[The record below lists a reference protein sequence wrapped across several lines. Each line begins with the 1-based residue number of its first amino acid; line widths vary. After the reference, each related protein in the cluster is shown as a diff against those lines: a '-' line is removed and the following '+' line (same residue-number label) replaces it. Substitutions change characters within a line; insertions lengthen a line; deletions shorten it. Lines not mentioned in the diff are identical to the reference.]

1 MATAAAAG
9 RPAAAASALA
19 ALPGVG
25 SALIGRLALL
35 GITQPADLLLH
46 LPLRYEDRSHLV
58 PIGSLREGQ
67 HALIR
72 GRIEAAELSQG
83 RRRALLVSLVD
94 PQAGITLRFFHF
106 RPPQLQQLQAGVWL
120 ECYGEVRSGPFR
132 LEMVHPEYRL
142 LPNGADEPLPQS
154 TLTPVYPTTAGLT
167 QATLRR
173 LIGAALARCEQFLP
187 ELLPAGLRTAQQLP
201 DLPTALRCLH
211 QPSATAALDE
221 RPAALHRLA
230 LEELLAHHLSLRQR
244 RRQRQTRRAPP
255 IAASGALRGRLLE
268 SLPFALTA
276 AQTRVIDE
284 TLADLAK
291 PHPMLRLLQ
300 GDVGSGKTLVA
311 AAIALQAVEA
321 GWQAV
326 IMAPTELL
334 AEQHFRNF
342 CHWLPPLGIDPVWL
356 AGRHGGRARASIL
369 EGIESGRAP
378 LVVGTHA
385 LFQDDVR
392 FARLG
397 LVVIDEQHR
406 FGVHQRLALRAKGD
420 DGAQAPHQLIMT
432 ATPIPRSL
440 AMTFYADLDTSV
452 IDELPPGRTPVQT
465 LAVPRR
471 RKDELLTAIAA
482 TCARGEQAYWVCPLI
497 EESEALALSAATET
511 AAELTAALPQLRI
524 GLLHG
529 RMKSRDKETVMGAF
543 QRREIDLLVATTV
556 IEVGVDVP
564 NATLMVIDHAQ
575 RLGLAQLHQLRGR
588 VGRGSADSR
597 CVLLYQP
604 PLSGEARARLAAM
617 RETSDGFEI
626 ARRDLDLRGPGELLG
641 TRQTG
646 AINLRVADLERDRA
660 LLTRLPAL
668 ASRLEQEAP
677 AAVQGLIDRWLG
689 RGLAYGEV

>member
-1 MATAAAAG
+1 MATAAAA
-9 RPAAAASALA
+9 RPAAPSALA
-19 ALPGVG
+19 ALPGV
-25 SALIGRLALL
+25 SPALVGRLALL
-35 GITQPADLLLH
+35 GIGRPADLLLH
-46 LPLRYEDRSHLV
+46 LPLRFEDRSRV
-58 PIGSLREGQ
+58 QAIGGLRESQ
-67 HALIR
+67 AALIR
-72 GRIEAAELSQG
+72 GRIEAAELGQG
-83 RRRALLVSLVD
+83 RRRALLVSLAD
-94 PQAGITLRFFHF
+94 TSGALTLRFFHF
-106 RPPQLQQLQAGVWL
+106 RPAQAQQLRPGVWL

-132 LEMVHPEYRL
+132 AEMVHPEYRV
-142 LPNGADEPLPQS
+142 LPDGADEPLPQA
-154 TLTPVYPTTAGLT
+154 TLTPVYPSTAGLT

-173 LIGAALARCEQFLP
+173 LIGAALQRCDQFLP
-187 ELLPAGLRTAQQLP
+187 ELLPPGLRAAERLP
-201 DLPTALRCLH
+201 DLAAALRQLH
-211 QPSATAALDE
+211 LPPATAALDDA
-221 RPAALHRLA
+221 PVALHRLA
-230 LEELLAHHLSLRQR
+230 VEELLAHHLSLRQR

-255 IAASGALRGRLLE
+255 LAVGGALRGQLAK

-276 AQTRVIDE
+276 AQQRVIGE
-284 TLADLAK
+284 ALADLAR

-311 AAIALQAVEA
+311 AAIALDAVEA
-321 GWQAV
+321 GWQVA

-356 AGRHGGRARASIL
+356 AGRHGGRTRAGIL
-369 EGIESGRAP
+369 ADIASGRAP

-420 DGAQAPHQLIMT
+420 DGTLAPHQLIMT

-452 IDELPPGRTPVQT
+452 IDELPPGRTPVDT
-465 LAVPRR
+465 RAVSRQ
-471 RKDELLTAIAA
+471 RKDELLAAISA

-497 EESEALALSAATET
+497 EESEALALSAATAT
-511 AAELTAALPQLRI
+511 ADELATALPQLRI

-529 RMKSRDKETVMGAF
+529 RMKSRDKEAVMGAF
-543 QRREIDLLVATTV
+543 QRRETDLLVATTV

-564 NATLMVIDHAQ
+564 NASLMIIDHAE

-588 VGRGSADSR
+588 VGRGSAHSR

-604 PLSGEARARLAAM
+604 PLSGDARARLAAM
-617 RETSDGFEI
+617 RETGDGFEI

-646 AINLRVADLERDRA
+646 EVNLRVADLARDRG
-660 LLTRLPAL
+660 LLARLPAL
-668 ASRLEQEAP
+668 AERLEREAP
-677 AAVQGLIDRWLG
+677 AAVPALIDRWLG
-689 RGLAYGEV
+689 SGLAYGEV

>member
-1 MATAAAAG
+1 MATAAAS

-46 LPLRYEDRSHLV
+46 LPLRYEDRSHPV
-58 PIGSLREGQ
+58 PIASLREGQ

-72 GRIEAAELSQG
+72 GRIEAAEPGQG
-83 RRRALLVSLVD
+83 RRRALLVSLTD
-94 PQAGITLRFFHF
+94 QQAGITLRFFHF
-106 RPPQLQQLQAGVWL
+106 RPSQLQQLRPGLWL
-120 ECYGEVRSGPFR
+120 ECYGEVRPGPFR
-132 LEMVHPEYRL
+132 LEMVHPDYRL
-142 LPNGADEPLPQS
+142 LPAGADEPLPEAA
-154 TLTPVYPTTAGLT
+154 LTPVYPTTAGLT

-187 ELLPAGLRTAQQLP
+187 ELLPAGLRTAQQIP

-211 QPSATAALDE
+211 QPPVAAALDQ

-244 RRQRQTRRAPP
+244 RRQRQTRQAPT

-268 SLPFALTA
+268 SLPFALTG
-276 AQTRVIDE
+276 AQRRVIDE

-311 AAIALQAVEA
+311 AAVALQAVEA

-342 CHWLPPLGIDPVWL
+342 CRWLPPLGIDPVWL
-356 AGRHGGRARASIL
+356 AGRHGGRTRAGIL
-369 EGIESGRAP
+369 EAIASGRAP

-392 FARLG
+392 FACLG

-452 IDELPPGRTPVQT
+452 IDQLPPGRTPVHT

-471 RKDELLTAIAA
+471 RKEELLTAIAA

-497 EESEALALSAATET
+497 EESEALALSAATAT
-511 AAELTAALPQLRI
+511 AEELTAALPQLRI

-564 NATLMVIDHAQ
+564 NATLMVIDHAE

-604 PLSGEARARLAAM
+604 PLSGEARARLAVM

-646 AINLRVADLERDRA
+646 AIALRVADLERDRG
-660 LLTRLPAL
+660 LLTRLPEL
-668 ASRLEQEAP
+668 ASRLEQQAP
-677 AAVQGLIDRWLG
+677 AAAQALIDRWLG

>member
-1 MATAAAAG
+1 
-9 RPAAAASALA
+9 
-19 ALPGVG
+19 
-25 SALIGRLALL
+25 
-35 GITQPADLLLH
+35 
-46 LPLRYEDRSHLV
+46 
-58 PIGSLREGQ
+58 
-67 HALIR
+67 
-72 GRIEAAELSQG
+72 
-83 RRRALLVSLVD
+83 
-94 PQAGITLRFFHF
+94 
-106 RPPQLQQLQAGVWL
+106 
-120 ECYGEVRSGPFR
+120 
-132 LEMVHPEYRL
+132 
-142 LPNGADEPLPQS
+142 
-154 TLTPVYPTTAGLT
+154 
-167 QATLRR
+167 
-173 LIGAALARCEQFLP
+173 
-187 ELLPAGLRTAQQLP
+187 
-201 DLPTALRCLH
+201 
-211 QPSATAALDE
+211 
-221 RPAALHRLA
+221 
-230 LEELLAHHLSLRQR
+230 
-244 RRQRQTRRAPP
+244 
-255 IAASGALRGRLLE
+255 
-268 SLPFALTA
+268 
-276 AQTRVIDE
+276 
-284 TLADLAK
+284 
-291 PHPMLRLLQ
+291 
-300 GDVGSGKTLVA
+300 
-311 AAIALQAVEA
+311 
-321 GWQAV
+321 
-326 IMAPTELL
+326 MAPTELL

-342 CHWLPPLGIDPVWL
+342 CRWLPPLGVDPVWL
-356 AGRHGGRARASIL
+356 AGRHGGRTRASIL
-369 EGIESGRAP
+369 AGIESGRAP

-471 RKDELLTAIAA
+471 RKDELLAAIAA

-588 VGRGSADSR
+588 VGRGSAHSR

-617 RETSDGFEI
+617 RETGDGFEI

-668 ASRLEQEAP
+668 ASRLEHDAP
-677 AAVQGLIDRWLG
+677 AAVQALIDRWLG

>member
-1 MATAAAAG
+1 M
-9 RPAAAASALA
+9 ASALA

-25 SALIGRLALL
+25 AALIGRLALL

-46 LPLRYEDRSHLV
+46 LPLRYEDRSHPV
-58 PIGSLREGQ
+58 PIASLREGQ

-72 GRIEAAELSQG
+72 GRIEAVELGQG

-94 PQAGITLRFFHF
+94 QHAGISLRFFHF
-106 RPPQLQQLQAGVWL
+106 RPPQLQQLRPGLWL
-120 ECYGEVRSGPFR
+120 ECYGEVRPGPFR

-142 LPNGADEPLPQS
+142 LPGGAGEPLPAAA
-154 TLTPVYPTTAGLT
+154 LTPVYPTTAGLT

-187 ELLPAGLRTAQQLP
+187 ELLPASLRTAQQLCDIP
-201 DLPTALRCLH
+201 AALHCLH
-211 QPSATAALDE
+211 QPPATAALDE
-221 RPAALHRLA
+221 RPTALHRLA

-244 RRQRQTRRAPP
+244 RRRRQTRRAPT
-255 IAASGALRGRLLE
+255 ITARGELRQRLLA

-311 AAIALQAVEA
+311 AAVALQAVEA

-342 CHWLPPLGIDPVWL
+342 CRWLPPLGIDPVWL
-356 AGRHGGRARASIL
+356 AGRHGGRTRVGIL
-369 EGIESGRAP
+369 ANIESGRAP

-452 IDELPPGRTPVQT
+452 IDQLPPGRTPVQT
-465 LAVPRR
+465 LVVPRR
-471 RKDELLTAIAA
+471 RKDELLAAIAA

-497 EESEALALSAATET
+497 DESEALALSAATAT
-511 AAELTAALPQLRI
+511 AEELTAALPALRV

-529 RMKSRDKETVMGAF
+529 RMRSRDKETVMGAF

-564 NATLMVIDHAQ
+564 NATLMVIDHAE

-588 VGRGSADSR
+588 VGRGSAGSR
-597 CVLLYQP
+597 CVLLYQA
-604 PLSGEARARLAAM
+604 PLSSEARARLAVM

-646 AINLRVADLERDRA
+646 AITLRVADLERDRS
-660 LLTRLPAL
+660 LLTRLPEL
-668 ASRLEQEAP
+668 ARRLEQEAP
-677 AAVQGLIDRWLG
+677 AAVPRLIDRWLG
-689 RGLAYGEV
+689 SGLVYGEV

>member
-1 MATAAAAG
+1 MATAAAG

-25 SALIGRLALL
+25 SALIARLALL
-35 GITQPADLLLH
+35 GISRPADLLLH
-46 LPLRYEDRSHLV
+46 LPLRYEDRSQLV

-72 GRIEAAELSQG
+72 GRIEAAESGQG

-94 PQAGITLRFFHF
+94 QQAGITLRFFHF
-106 RPPQLQQLQAGVWL
+106 RPAQLQQLRPGTWL
-120 ECYGEVRSGPFR
+120 ECYGEVRPGPLR

-142 LPNGADEPLPQS
+142 LPAGADEPLPQAA
-154 TLTPVYPTTAGLT
+154 LTPVYPTTAGLT

-187 ELLPAGLRTAQQLP
+187 ELLPAGLRSAQQLC
-201 DLPTALRCLH
+201 DMSTALRRLH
-211 QPSATAALDE
+211 QPPATAALDP

-244 RRQRQTRRAPP
+244 RRQRQTRRAPQ
-255 IAASGALRGRLLE
+255 IVASGALRARLLE
-268 SLPFALTA
+268 ALPFALTA
-276 AQTRVIDE
+276 AQRRVIDE

-342 CHWLPPLGIDPVWL
+342 CRWLPPLGVDPVWL
-356 AGRHGGRARASIL
+356 AGRHGGRTRASIL
-369 EGIESGRAP
+369 AGIESGRAP

-392 FARLG
+392 FAHLG

-471 RKDELLTAIAA
+471 RKDELLAAIAA

-511 AAELTAALPQLRI
+511 AEELTAALPQLRI

-564 NATLMVIDHAQ
+564 NATLMIIDHAQ

-588 VGRGSADSR
+588 VGRGSAHSR

-617 RETSDGFEI
+617 RETGDGFEI

-668 ASRLEQEAP
+668 ASRLEQDAP
-677 AAVQGLIDRWLG
+677 AAVQALIDRWLG

>member
-1 MATAAAAG
+1 MATATAA
-9 RPAAAASALA
+9 RPVATSALS

-25 SALIGRLALL
+25 PALISRLALL
-35 GITQPADLLLH
+35 GISRPADLLLH
-46 LPLRYEDRSHLV
+46 LPLRFEDRSRV
-58 PIGSLREGQ
+58 RAIAGLREGEA
-67 HALIR
+67 ALIR
-72 GRIEAAELSQG
+72 GRIEAAELGQG
-83 RRRALLVSLVD
+83 RRRALLVSVTDASGAL
-94 PQAGITLRFFHF
+94 TLRFFHF
-106 RPPQLQQLQAGVWL
+106 RPAQTQQLRPGLWL

-132 LEMVHPEYRL
+132 AEMVHPDYRL
-142 LPNGADEPLPQS
+142 LPGGPDEPLPQA
-154 TLTPVYPTTAGLT
+154 TLTPVYPSTAGLT

-173 LIGAALARCEQFLP
+173 LIGAALGRCEQFLP
-187 ELLPAGLRTAQQLP
+187 ELLPAGLRQAEQLP
-201 DLPTALRCLH
+201 DLPTALRRLH
-211 QPSATAALDE
+211 QPPATALDDT
-221 RPAALHRLA
+221 PAALHRLA
-230 LEELLAHHLSLRQR
+230 IEELLAHHLSLRQR
-244 RRQRQTRRAPP
+244 RRQRQTRQAPP
-255 IAASGALRGRLLE
+255 LVGAGTLRERLAA

-276 AQTRVIDE
+276 AQRRVIGE
-284 TLADLAK
+284 ALADLAR

-311 AAIALQAVEA
+311 AAIALEAVEA
-321 GWQAV
+321 GWQAA

-342 CHWLPPLGIDPVWL
+342 CRWLPPLGIDPVWL
-356 AGRHGGRARASIL
+356 AGRHGGRTRAGIL
-369 EGIESGRAP
+369 EAIASGRAP

-385 LFQDDVR
+385 LFQDDVQ

-397 LVVIDEQHR
+397 LVIIDEQHR

-420 DGAQAPHQLIMT
+420 DGRLAPHQLIMT

-452 IDELPPGRTPVQT
+452 IDELPPGRTPVDT
-465 LAVPRR
+465 RAVSRQ
-471 RKDELLTAIAA
+471 RKDELLAAIAA

-497 EESEALALSAATET
+497 DESEALALSAATAT
-511 AAELTAALPQLRI
+511 AEELAAALPQLRV

-543 QRREIDLLVATTV
+543 QRRETDLLVATTV

-564 NATLMVIDHAQ
+564 NASLMIIDHAE

-588 VGRGSADSR
+588 VGRGSAHSR
-597 CVLLYQP
+597 CVLLYEPQ
-604 PLSGEARARLAAM
+604 LSGTARARLAAM
-617 RETSDGFEI
+617 RETGDGFEI

-646 AINLRVADLERDRA
+646 EVNLRVADLARDRG
-660 LLTRLPAL
+660 LLPRLPAL
-668 ASRLEQEAP
+668 AARIEQDAP
-677 AAVQGLIDRWLG
+677 SAVPKLIDRWLG